1 MNLQAFR
8 LRHAFV
14 SSAIVFAAGAFLM
27 APPAIADDDSTKFA
41 SLAPRVKFT
50 VYEPKFTAGLSLK
63 SVALGSFD
71 PQAVGPTPGLCSKY
85 LTATYRT
92 KAKSSLKIIESDA
105 CGDPGFPMLLVD
117 SFKSKGSK
125 IYILTTCPNHAAV
138 GDTDCQSGS
147 TASPADLLKNYG
159 EVWLNLPSTAV
170 SPKTQIQL
178 NTKGLTVQ
186 QIKKIVRSMA
196 VAKF

>member
-1 MNLQAFR
+1 MNYQAFR

-27 APPAIADDDSTKFA
+27 APPAAADDSTKFA
-41 SLAPRVKFT
+41 SLAPRVQFT

-71 PQAVGPTPGLCSKY
+71 PQAVGPTPGVCSKY

-92 KAKSSLKIIESDA
+92 KAKSSLKIIESAA

-125 IYILTTCPNHAAV
+125 INILTTCPNPAAAS
-138 GDTDCQSGS
+138 DTDCQSGS
-147 TASPADLLKNYG
+147 TASPADLLKEHG
-159 EVWLNLPSTAV
+159 EVWLDLPSTSV
-170 SPKTQIQL
+170 SPTTQITL
-178 NTKGLTVQ
+178 YTKGLTVQ

-196 VAKF
+196 VARF

>member
-8 LRHAFV
+8 MRHAFV
-14 SSAIVFAAGAFLM
+14 SSAIVFAAGALLT
-27 APPAIADDDSTKFA
+27 APTAVADDSTKFA
-41 SLAPRVKFT
+41 SMAPRVQFT

-71 PQAVGPTPGLCSKY
+71 PQAVGTTPGVCSKY

-92 KAKSSLKIIESDA
+92 KAKSALNIIESAA
-105 CGDPGFPMLLVD
+105 CSDPGSPMLLID

-125 IYILTTCPNHAAV
+125 INILTNCPNPAAV
-138 GDTDCQSGS
+138 SDTDCQSGS
-147 TASPADLLKNYG
+147 TASPADLLKKYG
-159 EVWLNLPSTAV
+159 EVWLDLPSTSV
-170 SPKTQIQL
+170 SPTTQIQL
-178 NTKGLTVQ
+178 KTKGLTVH

>member
-1 MNLQAFR
+1 MNRQAFR

-27 APPAIADDDSTKFA
+27 APPAIADDSTKFA

-71 PQAVGPTPGLCSKY
+71 PQAVGPTPGVCSKY
-85 LTATYRT
+85 LTANYRT
-92 KAKSSLKIIESDA
+92 QAKSSLQFIESAA

-125 IYILTTCPNHAAV
+125 INILTNCPNPAAV
-138 GDTDCQSGS
+138 SETDCQSGS
-147 TASPADLLKNYG
+147 TASPADLLKKYG
-159 EVWLNLPSTAV
+159 EVWINLPSTSV
-170 SPKTQIQL
+170 SPTTQIQL
-178 NTKGLTVQ
+178 KTKGLTVQ